1 MIKSI
6 KGQIVFFTVFLVL
19 LTIYSSWYLSSK
31 AFQNSL
37 INQAFEEQNITLAEI
52 EKSITNLN
60 RSEAIRSLAQKFFV
74 HSDRISL
81 YDLTGKIIWDSK
93 PEEAKIE
100 YLSGSSNFQKAL
112 KEPLV
117 FGSTYNKAKR
127 TYLTYMLKKISLN
140 DEEVIVV
147 LSRSLNLLAS
157 VNRGIN
163 LHFFLLMLF
172 LSFFAVLLCH
182 FIIRKILTPLE
193 ELSGVA
199 SKLSEGE
206 EARFSL
212 IGPPEISNLAR
223 TLKEMAENLQNTL
236 KLLNQQR
243 NNLKQLIDYL
253 PAGII
258 LIDSDGKILYFNK
271 STIDMLDMAQG
282 DYINKLF
289 IGVIGLPKLIELY
302 DELKEKSEVES
313 TIEITNQ
320 NKRYLNCKAK
330 RLEKGYLFLITDI
343 TDQRQMEIARRNFI
357 ADASH
362 EFQTPLTVIK
372 AATEILACNPDMEAV
387 ERGKLLHKI
396 AEQQDRLSRLVDDLL
411 YLAKLESQQMT
422 IEKGERETVDLASML
437 EDLASEYKGY
447 PQARHIEWKVN
458 IPFSNAYVEA
468 SYDAIR
474 KALGNI
480 VDNAVKYTQ
489 KKFRDQKGGLISIS
503 LNECK
508 DFWHVTISDNGIG
521 VPPNMG
527 EDIFVRFKRASVGT
541 GYREKSAG
549 YGLGLAIAK
558 NIIEGHGGIIELK
571 SPANPTTFLVS
582 LPKLRKKIN

>member
-1 MIKSI
+1 MMKSI

-19 LTIYSSWYLSSK
+19 LTICSSWYLSSK

-37 INQAFEEQNITLAEI
+37 INQAFEEQSLTLENI
-52 EKSITNLN
+52 EKSIAMLN
-60 RSEAIRSLAQKFFV
+60 RSEVIRFLTQNNFANL
-74 HSDRISL
+74 DRISL

-100 YLSGSSNFQKAL
+100 YLSGSADFQRAL

-117 FGSTYNKAKR
+117 FDSIYNKAKR
-127 TYLTYMLKKISLN
+127 TYLTHMLKRISLS
-140 DEEVIVV
+140 DEELIVV
-147 LSRSLNLLAS
+147 LSRSLNLLTSAKK
-157 VNRGIN
+157 GLN
-163 LHFFLLMLF
+163 LYFFLLMLS
-172 LSFFAVLLCH
+172 LSFFAVLLSH

-199 SKLSEGE
+199 SKLAEGK

-223 TLKEMAENLQNTL
+223 TLREMAEKLQNTL

-243 NNLKQLIDYL
+243 NNLKHLIDYL
-253 PAGII
+253 PAGVI
-258 LIDSDGKILYFNK
+258 LIDSEGKILYLNK

-302 DELKEKSEVES
+302 DELKERSEVES
-313 TIEITNQ
+313 TIEVTNH
-320 NKRYLNCKAK
+320 NKRFLNCKAK
-330 RLEKGYLFLITDI
+330 RLEKGYLFLITDT
-343 TDQRQMEIARRNFI
+343 TDQKQMEIARRNFI

-372 AATEILACNPDMEAV
+372 AATEILACNPNMETS
-387 ERGKLLHKI
+387 EREKLLQKI

-411 YLAKLESQQMT
+411 YLSKLESQQMT
-422 IEKGERETVDLASML
+422 ITKGERETVDIVSILK
-437 EDLASEYKGY
+437 DLASEYKGY
-447 PQARHIEWKVN
+447 PQARYIKWKVD
-458 IPFSNAYVEA
+458 IPFSRAPIEA
-468 SYDAIR
+468 SYDAIK

-480 VDNAVKYTQ
+480 IDNAVKYTQ
-489 KKFRDQKGGLISIS
+489 QKFKDQKGGLICIS
-503 LNECK
+503 LDENK
-508 DFWHVTISDNGIG
+508 NFWHVSISDNGVG
-521 VPPNMG
+521 VPSNMT
-527 EDIFVRFKRASVGT
+527 EDIFARFKRGYFKT

-571 SPANPTTFLVS
+571 SPINPTTFLVS
-582 LPKLRKKIN
+582 LPKLRKKD